1 LVDAFSSPT
10 FLRLLQGH
18 QLDADRFV
26 THHFTFDQF
35 DPAYEAF
42 ANAAET
48 GALKVF
54 ISRT

>member
-1 LVDAFSSPT
+1 MDELPT

-26 THHFTFDQF
+26 THHFALDEFEQ
-35 DPAYEAF
+35 AYEVF
-42 ANAAET
+42 ANASET

-54 ISRT
+54 LSRT